1 MPSPLVLPATTACSL
16 IGAVAAVSTPGP
28 LLPGTTTEAATG
40 TLELICSAA
49 VVPPSGERAT

>member
-1 MPSPLVLPATTACSL
+1 MPAPLVLPATTACSL

-28 LLPGTTTEAATG
+28 LPGTSTAAATG
-40 TLELICSAA
+40 TFEVIWSAA